1 MMRLCQWKQLC
12 FILPGL
18 FIGYNSSNISPWY
31 MFCIQI
37 RFFFLSEE
45 IPRVKGALLSQY
57 KCFRHI
63 LIQKTNTQR
72 DCLVLS
78 EWKSFICSRDYTDW
92 KWKCLVEKN
101 STPQWIAL
109 KCVNVCANPSLMPI
123 SPLFYDFLC
132 PPPLTP
138 LPLAATALPVSVALR
153 SYHTSSDFIWPSPAN
168 QRPTSGWFPWQPTG
182 PNILGL
188 KRWVEVWLVGGG
200 CGGEGVGNEKC
211 PEIDSSDGQSRTV
224 AWMALHCHCFFYVC
238 VWVCMCY
245 LISPE
250 STAHPMDPVGKG
262 GVEGCLFVSRCMCE
276 GERVQ
281 GYRWSYFLTEPKS
294 SSNTGYSL

>member
-168 QRPTSGWFPWQPTG
+168 QRPTSGWFPW
-182 PNILGL
+182 
-188 KRWVEVWLVGGG
+188 
-200 CGGEGVGNEKC
+200 
-211 PEIDSSDGQSRTV
+211 
-224 AWMALHCHCFFYVC
+224 
-238 VWVCMCY
+238 
-245 LISPE
+245 
-250 STAHPMDPVGKG
+250 
-262 GVEGCLFVSRCMCE
+262 
-276 GERVQ
+276 
-281 GYRWSYFLTEPKS
+281 
-294 SSNTGYSL
+294 